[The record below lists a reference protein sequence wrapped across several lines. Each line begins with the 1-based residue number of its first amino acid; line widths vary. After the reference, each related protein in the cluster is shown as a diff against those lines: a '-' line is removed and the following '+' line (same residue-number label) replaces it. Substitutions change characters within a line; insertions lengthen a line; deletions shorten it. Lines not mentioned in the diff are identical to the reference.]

1 MPDDKVSDVQI
12 CSFYASVV
20 VGVVI
25 IGDSVSLPLIKSSL
39 EVVQFAAI

>member
-1 MPDDKVSDVQI
+1 MSHDKVSDVQI

-20 VGVVI
+20 VGDVI
-25 IGDSVSLPLIKSSL
+25 IEDSVSLPLIKSRL